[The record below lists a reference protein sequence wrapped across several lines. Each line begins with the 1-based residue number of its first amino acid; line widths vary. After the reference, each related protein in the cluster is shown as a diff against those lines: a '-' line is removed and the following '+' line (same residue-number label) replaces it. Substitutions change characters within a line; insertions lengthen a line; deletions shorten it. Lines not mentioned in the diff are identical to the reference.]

1 MMSVPKMFI
10 CYFKQTETLFILVNG
25 QWSAWLSWGAC
36 SRTCG
41 GGAQRRSRTCTNPP
55 PRNGG
60 AACSGGRFQT
70 RQCNSNGCP
79 GTFLMVNT
87 VQESMMLQTNFST
100 KGLSFSVHQ
109 TLCSL
114 REESTFLRRHH
125 WFPCDMTSTNGR
137 SNFHTDDA
145 SLPRFG
151 EWFCLAEA
159 NFPRGSTNQKH
170 YPDLGSKPSSVRNFF
185 AILILDDITKEI
197 QSFRVGKC
205 WLFSRANTFL
215 FKLVLIK
222 CLK

>member
-10 CYFKQTETLFILVNG
+10 CYFTQTETPFILVNG

-87 VQESMMLQTNFST
+87 VQESIMLHTNLST
-100 KGLSFSVHQ
+100 KPLSSQFIKHF
-109 TLCSL
+109 CSL
-114 REESTFLRRHH
+114 REGSTFPDAITG
-125 WFPCDMTSTNGR
+125 FPAT
-137 SNFHTDDA
+137 
-145 SLPRFG
+145 
-151 EWFCLAEA
+151 
-159 NFPRGSTNQKH
+159 
-170 YPDLGSKPSSVRNFF
+170 
-185 AILILDDITKEI
+185 
-197 QSFRVGKC
+197 
-205 WLFSRANTFL
+205 
-215 FKLVLIK
+215 
-222 CLK
+222 

>member
-10 CYFKQTETLFILVNG
+10 CYFTQTETPFVLVNG
-25 QWSAWLSWGAC
+25 RWSAWLSWGAC

-79 GTFLMVNT
+79 GTFLMVHT

-100 KGLSFSVHQ
+100 KRLSFSVHQ

-114 REESTFLRRHH
+114 REESTFCDAITG
-125 WFPCDMTSTNGR
+125 FPAT
-137 SNFHTDDA
+137 
-145 SLPRFG
+145 
-151 EWFCLAEA
+151 
-159 NFPRGSTNQKH
+159 
-170 YPDLGSKPSSVRNFF
+170 
-185 AILILDDITKEI
+185 
-197 QSFRVGKC
+197 
-205 WLFSRANTFL
+205 
-215 FKLVLIK
+215 
-222 CLK
+222 

>member
-10 CYFKQTETLFILVNG
+10 CYLTQTETLFILVNG

-87 VQESMMLQTNFST
+87 VQESIMLHTNLST
-100 KGLSFSVHQ
+100 KPLSSQFIIERRVDIS
-109 TLCSL
+109 
-114 REESTFLRRHH
+114 RRHH
-125 WFPCDMTSTNGR
+125 WFPCDMTSDKRTQQ
-137 SNFHTDDA
+137 
-145 SLPRFG
+145 
-151 EWFCLAEA
+151 
-159 NFPRGSTNQKH
+159 FPYG
-170 YPDLGSKPSSVRNFF
+170 
-185 AILILDDITKEI
+185 
-197 QSFRVGKC
+197 
-205 WLFSRANTFL
+205 
-215 FKLVLIK
+215 
-222 CLK
+222 